1 MKLSTNTVSVLK
13 NFSIINEGIF
23 VKKGNV
29 IETISKQKNIL
40 ARAELSENF
49 DNDFGIYDLNKFLG
63 VLSLQKDTP
72 EIEFDDKHIIIK
84 TFGGRSKTNY
94 RKASKDVIL
103 VPPDKKINMGETEIN
118 FTLTAEEITWVTKM
132 ASALSSPN
140 IAFVSDG
147 SKVKIQTFDAKD
159 DSADVNT
166 TELNVNPD
174 GKKYRMIFATENL
187 RFIEGSYDVKIAA
200 KGIAHFKNTNVP
212 IEYWVMSET
221 GSKYEG

>member
-40 ARAELSENF
+40 ARAELAENF
-49 DNDFGIYDLNKFLG
+49 DDDFGIYDLNKFLG
-63 VLSLQKDTP
+63 VLSAQKDAP
-72 EIEFDDKHIIIK
+72 DIEFDDKHIFIK
-84 TFGGRSKTNY
+84 TFGGRNKTKY
-94 RKASKDVIL
+94 RKAAKEMIL
-103 VPPDKKINMGETEIN
+103 VPPDKKINMGEPEIVLS
-118 FTLTAEEITWVTKM
+118 LTSEEIALITRM
-132 ASALSSPN
+132 ASLLSSPN

-147 SKVKIQTFDAKD
+147 SKIEIQTFDAKD
-159 DSADVNT
+159 DSSDVNT
-166 TELNVNPD
+166 TELNIPGT

-187 RFIEGSYDVKIAA
+187 KFMEGSYEVKIAS
-200 KGIAHFKNTNVP
+200 KGIANFKNTTVP
-212 IEYWVMSET
+212 IEYWVMAET

>member
-1 MKLSTNTVSVLK
+1 MKLSTNTVTVLK
-13 NFSIINEGIF
+13 NFSVINEGIF

-29 IETISKQKNIL
+29 VETISKQKNIL
-40 ARAELSENF
+40 ARAELAETF
-49 DNDFGIYDLNKFLG
+49 DNEFGIYDLNKFLG

-103 VPPDKKINMGETEIN
+103 VPPEKKINMGEPEIV
-118 FTLTAEEITWVTKM
+118 LSLSAEEINWVTRM

-147 SKVKIQTFDAKD
+147 QKIHVQTFDAKD

-166 TELNVNPD
+166 TELNIAGN
-174 GKKYRMIFATENL
+174 GAKYRMIFATDNL
-187 RFIEGSYDVKIAA
+187 RFIEGSYEIKIAS
-200 KGIAHFKNTNVP
+200 KGIAHFKNTTVP
-212 IEYWVMSET
+212 IEYWVMAET

>member
-40 ARAELSENF
+40 ARAELAENF
-49 DNDFGIYDLNKFLG
+49 DNEFGIYDLNKFLG

-72 EIEFDDKHIIIK
+72 EIEFDDKHIFIK
-84 TFGGRSKTNY
+84 TFGGRSKTKY
-94 RKASKDVIL
+94 RKAAKEMIL
-103 VPPDKKINMGETEIN
+103 IPPDKKINMGEPEI
-118 FTLTAEEITWVTKM
+118 TLTLSAEEINWVTKM
-132 ASALSSPN
+132 ASVLSSPN

-147 SKVKIQTFDAKD
+147 QKVQIQTFDAKD
-159 DSADVNT
+159 DSADVNNT
-166 TELNVNPD
+166 DLNINPD

-187 RFIEGSYDVKIAA
+187 RFIEGAYEVKIAS

-212 IEYWVMSET
+212 IEYWVMAET

>member
-1 MKLSTNTVSVLK
+1 MKLSTNTVTVLK
-13 NFSIINEGIF
+13 NFSVINEGIF

-29 IETISKQKNIL
+29 VETISKQKNIL
-40 ARAELSENF
+40 ARAELAETF

-63 VLSLQKDTP
+63 VISLQKDTP
-72 EIEFDDKHIIIK
+72 EIEFDDKHIIIR
-84 TFGGRSKTNY
+84 TFGGRSKTSY

-103 VPPDKKINMGETEIN
+103 VPPDKKINMGEAEIN
-118 FTLTAEEITWVTKM
+118 FTLSAEEINWVTRM

-147 SKVKIQTFDAKD
+147 QKVQIQTFDAKD

-166 TELNVNPD
+166 TDLTSAGT
-174 GKKYRMIFATENL
+174 GKKYRMIFATDNL
-187 RFIEGSYDVKIAA
+187 RFIEGAYEVKIAS
-200 KGIAHFKNTNVP
+200 KGIAHFKNTTVP
-212 IEYWVMSET
+212 IEYWVMAET

>member
-1 MKLSTNTVSVLK
+1 MKLSTNTLSVLK

-23 VKKGNV
+23 VKRGNV

-40 ARAELSENF
+40 ARAELPENF
-49 DNDFGIYDLNKFLG
+49 DNEFGIYDLNKFLG
-63 VLSLQKDTP
+63 VISLQKDNP

-103 VPPDKKINMGETEIN
+103 VPPDKSINMGDPEIKLS
-118 FTLTAEEITWVTKM
+118 LTAEEINWVTKM

-147 SKVKIQTFDAKD
+147 EKVQIQTFDAKD

-166 TELNVNPD
+166 TDLTVAST
-174 GKKYRMIFATENL
+174 GKYRMIFATENL
-187 RFIEGSYDVKIAA
+187 RFIEGAYDVKISS
-200 KGIAHFKNTNVP
+200 KGIAHFKNTTVP
-212 IEYWVMSET
+212 IEYWVMAET

>member
-13 NFSIINEGIF
+13 NFSVINEGIF

-40 ARAELSENF
+40 ARAELAETF
-49 DNDFGIYDLNKFLG
+49 DNEFGIHDLNKFLG
-63 VLSLQKDTP
+63 QLSFQKDSP

-84 TFGGRSKTNY
+84 SFGGRSQTNY
-94 RKASKDVIL
+94 RKAPKEVIL
-103 VPPDKKINMGETEIN
+103 VPPDKKINMGEPEIVLS
-118 FTLTAEEITWVTKM
+118 LTAEEINWVTRM
-132 ASALSSPN
+132 ASSLSSPN

-147 SKVKIQTFDAKD
+147 SKVQIQTFDAKD

-166 TELNVNPD
+166 TSLNAVAT

-187 RFIEGSYDVKIAA
+187 RFIEGPYEIKIAS
-200 KGIAHFKNTNVP
+200 KGIAYFKNTNIP
-212 IEYWVMSET
+212 IEYWVMAET

>member
-1 MKLSTNTVSVLK
+1 MKLSTNTLTVLK
-13 NFSIINEGIF
+13 NFSVINEGIF

-29 IETISKQKNIL
+29 VETISKQKNIL
-40 ARAELSENF
+40 ARAELAETF
-49 DNDFGIYDLNKFLG
+49 DADFGIYDLNKFLG
-63 VLSLQKDTP
+63 VMSLQKDTP

-84 TFGGRSKTNY
+84 TFGGRSKTKY

-103 VPPDKKINMGETEIN
+103 VPPDKKINMGEPEIQI
-118 FTLTAEEITWVTKM
+118 TLTAEEINWVTKM

-147 SKVKIQTFDAKD
+147 SKVQIQTFDTKD

-166 TELNVNPD
+166 TDLSVEAN
-174 GKKYRMIFATENL
+174 GKYRMIFATENL
-187 RFIEGSYDVKIAA
+187 RFIEGAYEVKIAS
-200 KGIAHFKNTNVP
+200 KGIAHFKNTTVP
-212 IEYWVMSET
+212 IEYWVMAET

>member
-13 NFSIINEGIF
+13 NFSIINEGLF
-23 VKKGNV
+23 FKTGNV

-40 ARAELSENF
+40 ARAELTESFATE
-49 DNDFGIYDLNKFLG
+49 FGIYDLNKFLG

-84 TFGGRSKTNY
+84 TFGGRSETNY

-103 VPPDKKINMGETEIN
+103 VPPDKKINMGTPEIS
-118 FTLTAEEITWVTKM
+118 FTLSAEEISWVTRM

-140 IAFVSDG
+140 ISFVSDG
-147 SKVKIQTFDAKD
+147 SKVQIQTFDAKD

-166 TELNVNPD
+166 TNLEAKGND
-174 GKKYRMIFATENL
+174 KKYRMIFATENL
-187 RFIEGSYDVKIAA
+187 RFIEGAYEVKIAS
-200 KGIAHFKNTNVP
+200 KGIAHFKNTSVP
-212 IEYWVMSET
+212 IEYWVMAET

>member
-1 MKLSTNTVSVLK
+1 MKLSTNTLSVLK
-13 NFSIINEGIF
+13 NFSVINEGIY

-29 IETISKQKNIL
+29 VETISKQKNIL
-40 ARAELSENF
+40 ARAELPDSF
-49 DNDFGIYDLNKFLG
+49 DNEFGIYDLNKFLG
-63 VLSLQKDTP
+63 VISLQKDNP

-103 VPPDKKINMGETEIN
+103 VPPDKKINMGEPEIN
-118 FTLTAEEITWVTKM
+118 FTLTAEEINWVTKM

-147 SKVKIQTFDAKD
+147 QTVQIQTFDTKD

-166 TELNVNPD
+166 TDLTVTAN
-174 GKKYRMIFATENL
+174 GTYRMIFATENL
-187 RFIEGSYDVKIAA
+187 RFIEGPSEGKIAS
-200 KGIAHFKNTNVP
+200 KGIAYFNNTTVP
-212 IEYWVMSET
+212 IE
-221 GSKYEG
+221 

>member
-1 MKLSTNTVSVLK
+1 MKLSTNTLSVLK
-13 NFSIINEGIF
+13 NFSIINEGIY

-29 IETISKQKNIL
+29 VETISKQKNIL
-40 ARAELSENF
+40 ARAELPESF
-49 DNDFGIYDLNKFLG
+49 DNEFGIYDLNKFLG
-63 VLSLQKDTP
+63 VISLQKDNP

-103 VPPDKKINMGETEIN
+103 VPPDKKINMGDPEIKFSLTSEEIN
-118 FTLTAEEITWVTKM
+118 WVTKM

-147 SKVKIQTFDAKD
+147 QKVQIQTFDAKD

-166 TELNVNPD
+166 TDLSVTAN
-174 GKKYRMIFATENL
+174 GKYRMIFATENL
-187 RFIEGSYDVKIAA
+187 RFIEGAYEVKISA
-200 KGIAHFKNTNVP
+200 KGIAHFKNTTVP
-212 IEYWVMSET
+212 IE
-221 GSKYEG
+221 

>member
-1 MKLSTNTVSVLK
+1 MKLSTNTLSVLK

-23 VKKGNV
+23 VKRGNV

-40 ARAELSENF
+40 ARAELPENF
-49 DNDFGIYDLNKFLG
+49 DNEFGIYDLNKFLG
-63 VLSLQKDTP
+63 VISLQKDNP

-103 VPPDKKINMGETEIN
+103 VPPDKTINMGDPEIKLS
-118 FTLTAEEITWVTKM
+118 LTAEEINWVTKM

-147 SKVKIQTFDAKD
+147 EKVQIQTFDAKD

-166 TELNVNPD
+166 TDLTVAPT
-174 GKKYRMIFATENL
+174 GKYRMIFATENL
-187 RFIEGSYDVKIAA
+187 RFIEGAYEVKIAS
-200 KGIAHFKNTNVP
+200 KGIAHFKNTTVP
-212 IEYWVMSET
+212 IEYWVMAET